1 MKNKLLKTR
10 TLGLAMAAV
19 LATGSFSTASWA
31 DLAPAPVNSN
41 TATANLQVTATIA
54 GSCSI
59 TTTPVAFG
67 EISTN
72 GSAFTADG
80 GAIKVTCSS
89 GTTAVVTLDE
99 GLNKV
104 MGSSSPA
111 NPWRQMKHSSAGST
125 IRYYLFSDMGN
136 TFFGTNVGPQ
146 NTLIGTGLEQSVNV
160 FGQAQVDDILN
171 PPVPGSY
178 ADTVVATVTY

>member
-19 LATGSFSTASWA
+19 LATGSFFDTSATAA
-31 DLAPAPVNSN
+31 

-59 TTTPVAFG
+59 TTSPVAFG
-67 EISTN
+67 TIPTN
-72 GSAFTADG
+72 GSMVSANG
-80 GAIKVTCSS
+80 SVNVTCSS

-99 GLNKV
+99 GLNRIP
-104 MGSSSPA
+104 GSSSLASPY
-111 NPWRQMKHSSAGST
+111 RQMKHNSADSTLSYSLAVDSAGIMPFGNHVGGLNTITST
-125 IRYYLFSDMGN
+125 GA
-136 TFFGTNVGPQ
+136 
-146 NTLIGTGLEQSVNV
+146 EQSVIV
-160 FGQAQVDDILN
+160 YGFAASSSSTL
-171 PPVPGSY
+171 VPGSY

>member
-10 TLGLAMAAV
+10 TLGLAMTVV

-31 DLAPAPVNSN
+31 VAPVNSN

-54 GSCSI
+54 ASCSI

-67 EISTN
+67 EVPLNYQSKETN
-72 GSAFTADG
+72 
-80 GAIKVTCSS
+80 GAIKVTCSN

-99 GLNKV
+99 GLNKE
-104 MGSSSPA
+104 MSSSPA
-111 NPWRQMKHSSAGST
+111 YPRRQMKHSSADST
-125 IRYYLFSDMGN
+125 IRYYLYSDNGN
-136 TFFGTNVGPQ
+136 TDFGTNEGPQ

-160 FGQAQVDDILN
+160 FGSAGVSDTSE

-178 ADTVVATVTY
+178 SDTVVATVTY